1 MLFLQFTAILD
12 LIDNSLDASIKH
24 IDQNFRGVCH
34 ITPDTYTCDD
44 SQWTITKTTGLTIVN
59 NCFTQPRPLQQ
70 CLEIYDSS
78 KVDSGKDSVGENG
91 VGLKQACA
99 TLSDVSF
106 VWIKSCEGDYSGN
119 IRCELGIVAEML
131 QKAEGA

>member
-1 MLFLQFTAILD
+1 M
-12 LIDNSLDASIKH
+12 
-24 IDQNFRGVCH
+24 
-34 ITPDTYTCDD
+34 
-44 SQWTITKTTGLTIVN
+44 TIIN
-59 NCFTQPRPLQQ
+59 NCFTRPRPLRQ

-91 VGLKQACA
+91 VGLKQALA

-106 VWIKSCEGDYSGN
+106 VLVKSLEGDEGGVK
-119 IRCELGIVAEML
+119 CELGIVAERL